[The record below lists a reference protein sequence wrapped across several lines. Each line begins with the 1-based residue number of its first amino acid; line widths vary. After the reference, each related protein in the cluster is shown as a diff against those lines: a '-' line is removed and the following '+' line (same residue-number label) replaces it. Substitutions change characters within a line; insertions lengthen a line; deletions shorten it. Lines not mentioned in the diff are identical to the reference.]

1 LPPII
6 NETYTGLEDIPW
18 LSLGDFPSGI
28 EKLEN
33 MGNAHGFTD
42 LYIKRDDR
50 NSQVYGGNKVRKL
63 EYVLADAKEK
73 EKKTLVTLGGVGSNQ
88 VLATGLYGSEHG
100 FKTVG
105 IMLHHPNSE
114 HVRKNLLLDFYHG
127 IELVHAK
134 DSVSEVLAFI
144 SQYLKAE
151 KPYFVTAGASNEI
164 GNLGFV
170 NAAFE
175 LKKQVHEGAMP
186 EPDYIIAACGS
197 IGTTAGL
204 TLGCRLTGLKTSVV
218 GVRVSMP
225 WLVTKWRMARMI
237 RDINVFMRKYDPKVP
252 LVEVNKDELFLLG
265 DYLGE
270 DYAVFTETCCD
281 AVNEMRELEGIPID
295 HTYTGKALGGGL
307 DWLKK
312 KEEQDKVV
320 LFWNT
325 FNSVDLSDKAA
336 TVDYRDL
343 PRGFHRYFIEP
354 TQEETFEGS

>member
-1 LPPII
+1 MPSII

-18 LSLGDFPSGI
+18 LALGDFPSGI

-50 NSQVYGGNKVRKL
+50 CSQLYGGNKVRKL
-63 EYVLADAKEK
+63 EYMLADAREK
-73 EKKTLVTLGGVGSNQ
+73 GRKTLVTLGGVGSNQ
-88 VLATGLYGSEHG
+88 VIATGLYGREHG
-100 FKTVG
+100 FRTVG

-114 HVRKNLLLDFYHG
+114 QVRKNLLLDYYYG
-127 IELVHAK
+127 VDLVHAK
-134 DSVSEVLAFI
+134 DTVSEVIAFI
-144 SQYLKAE
+144 SEYLKAE
-151 KPYFVTAGASNEI
+151 KPYFVTAGGSSEI
-164 GNLGFV
+164 GNMGFV

-175 LKKQVHEGAMP
+175 LKKQVDEGVVP
-186 EPDYIIAACGS
+186 EPDYIIVACGS

-204 TLGCRLTGLKTSVV
+204 SLGCRLTGLKTRAV
-218 GVRVSMP
+218 GIRIAMP

-307 DWLKK
+307 NWLKK
-312 KEEQDKVV
+312 QEEQDKVV

-325 FNSVDLSDKAA
+325 FNSVDLSDKSV